1 MKRLCLTRNK
11 SPWVRRFFP
20 PVQDRI
26 TTAIVA
32 AVNQT
37 TNEPEPQTPPAE
49 GMRSSEI
56 AGVDFK
62 RMTEE
67 QAERYIEHNITN
79 AAEAELQRR
88 VPGADPDAITFRIEV
103 QRDALNMEGR
113 VTAREQ
119 APILEKNIN
128 SIVVDA
134 IQDLPYLRDL
144 MFMYVQV
151 MQVIENEGLPIVLN
165 MELLRKVT
173 IEVYE
178 AAHGDEEQIQKAA
191 WKIVDTVLNQ
201 AIYEMAIKRMHEINV
216 SKGRPKEHNTEY
228 LSDMLTDYLTKHE
241 DTSWLTFFNQA
252 ILITDHLTGGV
263 NLSHLI

>member
-1 MKRLCLTRNK
+1 MKRLCLARNK

-79 AAEAELQRR
+79 EAKAELQRR
-88 VPGADPDAITFRIEV
+88 VPGADPKVIPFLIQV
-103 QRDALNMEGR
+103 QRDALNLEAR

-128 SIVVDA
+128 SIVADA

-151 MQVIENEGLPIVLN
+151 MEVIRDEGLPIVPD
-165 MELLRKVT
+165 MELLRKET

-201 AIYEMAIKRMHEINV
+201 AIYEMAIKRMHETNV
-216 SKGRPKEHNTEY
+216 SKGRPKEYNTEY
-228 LSDMLTDYLTKHE
+228 LDEMLTDYWNNHT
-241 DTSWLTFFNQA
+241 DVTWITFFNRA
-252 ILITDHLTGGV
+252 ILITDHLTEDI
-263 NLSHLI
+263 NWSHLI